1 MSVRRDIEAWGP
13 LGKPPDVVIRCGRG
27 RVWSKWIALSKEA
40 KMVHGTLSEKKKKSD
55 EISQRKQEIIKMA
68 EGEMKGKQ

>member
-40 KMVHGTLSEKKKKSD
+40 RTVRGSLSEKKKKSD